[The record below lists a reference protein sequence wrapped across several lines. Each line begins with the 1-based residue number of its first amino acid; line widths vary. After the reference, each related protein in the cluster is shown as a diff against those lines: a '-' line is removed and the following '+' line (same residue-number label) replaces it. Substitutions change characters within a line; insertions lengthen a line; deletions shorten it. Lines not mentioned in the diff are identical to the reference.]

1 MKTSFVAFLNKHGI
15 ACASDTDM
23 TLYALS
29 RQEPVALA
37 VNSYSPIPWDAIIN
51 AYLQKG
57 DIPLHEKFS
66 DYAQDFANYLSTLKC
81 QSSWKELT
89 EDEQN
94 IIFLGF
100 GTDDV
105 FPWAVDTMVHYDA
118 KEHHLTCD
126 FPIARG
132 IDHQNAT
139 DFYTLSHFDN
149 TQTIIYGI
157 TDAARKKLI
166 DEHTQLFEIYKQ
178 RIKEKVKDTRFE
190 EVVLRTLEEY
200 DPEMEFA
207 AKTFGWSDKQLGRIH
222 TALDFFNMEDLVKVA
237 ENFVDAKVQLDHL
250 KDGGK
255 GELHYT
261 KELAVITRTEGLV
274 WIKHCLYGNLFSN

>member
-37 VNSYSPIPWDAIIN
+37 VNSYSPIPWDSIIN
-51 AYLQKG
+51 AYLRKG
-57 DIPLHEKFS
+57 DILMHEKFS
-66 DYAQDFANYLSTLKC
+66 DYAQDFANYLSTLRC
-81 QSSWKELT
+81 QASWKELT
-89 EDEQN
+89 KDEQK

-105 FPWAVDTMVHYDA
+105 FPWAVETLVHYDA
-118 KEHHLTCD
+118 KERHLTCD
-126 FPIARG
+126 FTLARG
-132 IDHQNAT
+132 IDHKNET

-149 TQTIIYGI
+149 TQTIMYGVTDDVRMKIIDKYTELFDIYM
-157 TDAARKKLI
+157 
-166 DEHTQLFEIYKQ
+166 Q
-178 RIKEKVKDTRFE
+178 RVN
-190 EVVLRTLEEY
+190 EVVKGTKFDKVVKKTFEEY
-200 DPEMEFA
+200 DADFEFA
-207 AKTFGWSDKQLGRIH
+207 LKTYEWTERQLDRVN
-222 TALDFFNMEDLVKVA
+222 TALDFFNMEDMVKIA

-274 WIKHCLYGNLFSN
+274 WIKHCLYGN